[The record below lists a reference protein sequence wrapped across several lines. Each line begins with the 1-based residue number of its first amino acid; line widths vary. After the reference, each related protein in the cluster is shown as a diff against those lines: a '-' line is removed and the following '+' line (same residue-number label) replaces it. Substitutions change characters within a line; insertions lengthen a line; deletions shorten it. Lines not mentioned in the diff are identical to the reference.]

1 MDASVNGPQKEAV
14 RVVKWLWYEGTDA
27 LKEGEGVCYNTNYG
41 SPADVDGRRA
51 NKVERAT
58 TSNNRAFAGVSH
70 RDYKASS
77 TGQYIEVNA
86 PGSRGVNIAL
96 GIDTMIDTGYLTF
109 QCGGGTS
116 SGRFIK
122 QGYKGRGSAYVR
134 QTVTALLEGGWTGA
148 TMSVDA
154 TDGLTVTVADSS
166 DYTAL
171 EDILVIVGGENDAT
185 GVFVPGKYSI
195 ASITDDTTIVLSETC
210 LSTLSTGTLTL
221 TGYVTDGANPKC
233 QADLM
238 DGEESG
244 GIEFIS
250 PPNAGV
256 VGLAYMV
263 GGISFI
269 CGVGTMDADSDVT
282 FAQET
287 FAGAQKGFYCLGT
300 IGTSDVTIDLAT
312 NGIQLDGSTA
322 LTEILAIDTAAD
334 EVYLEFKGVRW
345 FTKDLAGCTE
355 N

>member
-1 MDASVNGPQKEAV
+1 MDSSQNGYVKGQF
-14 RVVKWLWYEGTDA
+14 VVMGVFWYTGTDA
-27 LKEGEGVCYNTNYG
+27 VYEGEAFCFDTDRGTEG
-41 SPADVDGRRA
+41 DVDGKRQ
-51 NKVERAT
+51 NYIERPST
-58 TSNNRAFAGVSH
+58 GNNRAFAGVALQDHAANSG
-70 RDYKASS
+70 
-77 TGQYIEVNA
+77 GQMIEVA
-86 PGSRGVNIAL
+86 MPGSRGINIAL
-96 GIDTMIDTGYLTF
+96 GIDTVQDTGYLTM
-109 QCGGGTS
+109 QCGGGTGA
-116 SGRFIK
+116 GRFIK

-134 QTVTALLEGGWTGA
+134 QTVTALFEGGWSGA

-154 TDGLTVTVADSS
+154 TDGKTVTVADSS

-171 EDILVIVGGENDAT
+171 DDILVIVGGENDAT
-185 GVFVPGKYSI
+185 GVFVPGRYSI
-195 ASITDDTTIVLSETC
+195 ASITDDTTIVLSSTC

-221 TGYVTDGANPKC
+221 TGYVMDGANPKC

-238 DGEESG
+238 DGDESG

-256 VGLAYMV
+256 VGLGYMV

-287 FAGAQKGFYCLGT
+287 FVGAQKGFYCLGT
-300 IGTSDVTIDLAT
+300 IGTNDVTLDLAT
-312 NGIQLDGSTA
+312 NGIRLDGSTA

-355 N
+355 G